1 MLSIWIGRAGAGKS
15 RRVLETMAR
24 QRSQRPQVLLVPEHI
39 SHEAEV
45 DLCRALGPTAS
56 RDAEVLS
63 FQSLGSRVLARTG
76 GLAEFTLDGGGKL
89 LTMRLALQELHSRL
103 KVFGRP
109 SQRAAFL
116 RQLTDLTEEFY
127 AYEITPQALWQQV
140 EDMEGAMGDKLR
152 DLALL
157 YAAYDGKLHAE
168 GVDARSRIQKLR
180 DRLAE
185 SDYLRGKDVYL
196 DGFSYLNKL
205 EESVLEQVMRQAES
219 VTVTLLGDR
228 AEGTLFQNALRQR
241 QRLER
246 MARQLGT
253 ECEIVWLTGSGK
265 GPLAHL
271 EKHLLG
277 EGALLRRLIES
288 GAEAN
293 LIFYGPSGTGKTT
306 IANII
311 ARRTKKTL
319 YHLNATTASL
329 QDVKAIIGDVDTMM
343 APNGV
348 LLYLDEI
355 QYFNKK
361 QQQSL
366 LEFMENGK
374 ITLIAST
381 TENPFFYVYNALLS
395 RSTVFEFKALT
406 PEETVPAVERALAL
420 QQQRSSLPLSWEEE
434 VPRLIAAGCG
444 GDVRKAVNAVE
455 LLYQSAKPRDGGLL
469 LTTEDAQVLAQRSA
483 MRYDREGDQHYD
495 LLSALQKSIRGSDP
509 DAAVYYL
516 GRLLAAGDLLSP
528 CRRLLVIAAEDVG
541 LAYPQAI
548 VVTKACV
555 DAALQLGLPE
565 GRLPL
570 AEAAVL
576 LATAPKSNSAH
587 NAIIAAMQDIDH
599 GKVGPVPR
607 HLQNVHADSAG
618 TGKVPTY
625 KYPHVYPNHYV
636 KQQYLPDLV
645 KDAVYY
651 EYGPNKT
658 EQAAKRY
665 WDEIKGDS
673 ASR

>member
-1 MLSIWIGRAGAGKS
+1 MRPLADEI
-15 RRVLETMAR
+15 
-24 QRSQRPQVLLVPEHI
+24 RPQ
-39 SHEAEV
+39 
-45 DLCRALGPTAS
+45 
-56 RDAEVLS
+56 
-63 FQSLGSRVLARTG
+63 
-76 GLAEFTLDGGGKL
+76 TLDEVAG
-89 LTMRLALQELHSRL
+89 Q
-103 KVFGRP
+103 
-109 SQRAAFL
+109 
-116 RQLTDLTEEFY
+116 
-127 AYEITPQALWQQV
+127 
-140 EDMEGAMGDKLR
+140 
-152 DLALL
+152 
-157 YAAYDGKLHAE
+157 
-168 GVDARSRIQKLR
+168 
-180 DRLAE
+180 
-185 SDYLRGKDVYL
+185 
-196 DGFSYLNKL
+196 
-205 EESVLEQVMRQAES
+205 
-219 VTVTLLGDR
+219 
-228 AEGTLFQNALRQR
+228 
-241 QRLER
+241 
-246 MARQLGT
+246 
-253 ECEIVWLTGSGK
+253 
-265 GPLAHL
+265 
-271 EKHLLG
+271 KHLLG

-420 QQQRSSLPLSWEEE
+420 QQQRSSLPLAWEEE

-555 DAALQLGLPE
+555 DAALQLSLI
-565 GRLPL
+565 
-570 AEAAVL
+570 
-576 LATAPKSNSAH
+576 H
-587 NAIIAAMQDIDH
+587 I
-599 GKVGPVPR
+599 
-607 HLQNVHADSAG
+607 
-618 TGKVPTY
+618 
-625 KYPHVYPNHYV
+625 
-636 KQQYLPDLV
+636 
-645 KDAVYY
+645 
-651 EYGPNKT
+651 
-658 EQAAKRY
+658 
-665 WDEIKGDS
+665 
-673 ASR
+673 